1 MSKDPEIP
9 KRLANYEGEA
19 SQRVSLHFLALR
31 RKTRADRAKPIPKR
45 DRFTNGKDEIAALDF
60 LRFRVRQRHG
70 GICAVD
76 DSHRTRVVAK
86 EEA

>member
-19 SQRVSLHFLALR
+19 SQKVSLHFLALR
-31 RKTRADRAKPIPKR
+31 RETHPDHAKPIPKR
-45 DRFTNGKDEIAALDF
+45 DQFTNGKDEIAALDVS
-60 LRFRVRQRHG
+60 RDRARQRNG
-70 GICAVD
+70 GTWAVEN
-76 DSHRTRVVAK
+76 SHRTHVVAK